1 MEFRQQTLDNGL
13 EIVAECNP
21 QAYSAALAFFVKTG
35 SRDETD
41 ALSGVSH
48 FLEHMV
54 FKGTERRSAEDVN
67 RELDEI
73 CAGSNAFT
81 SEEQTV
87 YHATFLPERQADVVA
102 LLSDIMRPALR
113 ASDFEMEKQVILE
126 EIAMYEDQPPFRAHE
141 KCMTAH
147 FGEHPLA
154 NSVLGSVESVS
165 ALNAAQMEAYF
176 QQRYSPQNIALVA
189 TGNVDFEQLVQ
200 QADSHCGR
208 WQAFATERATP
219 RAAQASSRVHM
230 QKDTSFQHYMI
241 QICNGPAAA
250 DEDRYA
256 ARALATIF
264 GDDGGSRLFW
274 EFVDTGLAEY
284 AWMHCYEFQ
293 GTGIIMTDICSSP
306 EQAEGNL
313 QRLADLQTVLAQQGI
328 TEEELQRAK
337 NKITSQVV
345 LQSERPAHR
354 LMSVGSGWVQRQAY
368 RSVREV
374 LEAYQTLTCDDV
386 NAVLSRYPLSPNTT
400 FTIGPNASA

>member
-1 MEFRQQTLDNGL
+1 MEFRQQTLNNGL
-13 EIVAECNP
+13 EVVAECNP

-54 FKGTERRSAEDVN
+54 FKGTENRSAEDVN
-67 RELDEI
+67 RQLDEM

-87 YHATFLPERQADVVA
+87 YHATFLPERQADVVE

-113 ASDFEMEKQVILE
+113 ESDFDMEKQVILE

-141 KCMTAH
+141 KCMATH
-147 FGEHPLA
+147 FGSHPLA
-154 NSVLGSVESVS
+154 NSVLGSVDSVS
-165 ALNAAQMEAYF
+165 ALTAEQMRAYF

-189 TGNVDFEQLVQ
+189 SGNVDFEQLVK
-200 QADSHCGR
+200 QAETHCGR
-208 WQAFATERATP
+208 WQAFDTERQTP
-219 RAAQASSRVHM
+219 RAPQASSRTHF

-241 QICNGPAAA
+241 QICNGPASA

-256 ARALATIF
+256 GRALATIF

-293 GTGIIMTDICSSP
+293 GTGIMMTDMCCSP
-306 EQAEGNL
+306 EQAEGNY
-313 QRLADLQTVLAQQGI
+313 QRLTELQTTLIKQGI
-328 TEEELQRAK
+328 TEEELHRAK

-345 LQSERPAHR
+345 LQSERPSHR
-354 LMSVGSGWVQRQAY
+354 LMAVGSGWLQRQSY

-374 LEAYQTLTCDDV
+374 IDAYQALTCDDV
-386 NAVLSRYPLSPNTT
+386 NAVLARYPLIPNTT
-400 FTIGPNASA
+400 FTIGPAEAC